1 MTADILLHLSDHFRS
16 LQKEGKRS
24 DTRSLEVLCEELL
37 SSSCDKVIKVI
48 CSLKDVFTEMK
59 QISPILCDFAG
70 FCASYKVLEKI
81 AFSSVQKTV
90 FVDFIA
96 FIWNLPTRLANVNQ
110 GHLPKDLKRQNLVK
124 TMERLACVLLKKKE
138 VKKTCV
144 LLDLIYANSSS
155 FDDSSFFL
163 HQFAHVILTGADL
176 AQEIVKN
183 LRYRSKRNLLE
194 SFLNFC
200 PTFSFSTL
208 VQPLQEIFL
217 AKSFNLLR
225 LCVGRLLGRNGQ
237 FHLGRIVAAAGY
249 EVWKALVDYWA
260 DENIVS
266 KVSVEQRIQVAKII
280 AFGVDYLP
288 KLTNKFRPEI
298 ISSVSSGFRNHLAQ
312 SASNNRDI
320 GMLTAKKIVSVFDPE
335 TKLDFQITNSELASV
350 LIEKHDDCRQKT
362 IKFLEGE
369 NEEES
374 VTVIVNNE
382 DEDDN
387 ESLDSDD
394 LEFEQFEF
402 ETPNLSKFSP
412 RFLLEAS
419 GILVDRNLT
428 QSMSESEKSKR
439 KVAALERIPYLARV
453 NEASSKELVDELLT
467 GITHFEIID
476 ENDSILVE
484 KALISL
490 AFVAPTFY
498 APAIS
503 SNNFVKLRF

>member
-1 MTADILLHLSDHFRS
+1 MTADVLLRLSDHFRS
-16 LQKEGKRS
+16 LQKEGKSS
-24 DTRSLEVLCEELL
+24 DTRSLELLCEELL
-37 SSSCDKVIKVI
+37 SSSSDKVIKVI
-48 CSLKDVFTEMK
+48 CSLKDVFAEMK

-124 TMERLACVLLKKKE
+124 TMK
-138 VKKTCV
+138 
-144 LLDLIYANSSS
+144 
-155 FDDSSFFL
+155 FFS
-163 HQFAHVILTGADL
+163 QKV
-176 AQEIVKN
+176 
-183 LRYRSKRNLLE
+183 
-194 SFLNFC
+194 
-200 PTFSFSTL
+200 
-208 VQPLQEIFL
+208 
-217 AKSFNLLR
+217 FNLLR

-260 DENIVS
+260 DENIVR

-280 AFGVDYLP
+280 AFAVDYLP
-288 KLTNKFRPEI
+288 KLTYKFRPEI

-312 SASNNRDI
+312 SASDNRDI

-335 TKLDFQITNSELASV
+335 TKLDFEITNSELASV

-362 IKFLEGE
+362 MKFLEGDK
-369 NEEES
+369 EEES
-374 VTVIVNNE
+374 VTVIDNNE

-402 ETPNLSKFSP
+402 ETPNLSKYSP

-439 KVAALERIPYLARV
+439 KVAALERIPYLAQV
-453 NEASSKELVDELLT
+453 NKTSSKRT
-467 GITHFEIID
+467 C
-476 ENDSILVE
+476 
-484 KALISL
+484 
-490 AFVAPTFY
+490 
-498 APAIS
+498 
-503 SNNFVKLRF
+503 R